1 MITGKVATLS
11 ADHLFTMRD
20 RKEARVLT
28 EERAL
33 AFHHTVAQLLFMLM
47 RARHNI
53 QTAVV
58 FLTTRVKR
66 PDEDDWGKLK
76 RVLKSL
82 NGTKSLKLKLR
93 VDDLG
98 LLKWFVD
105 GLHSVHWDC
114 QGHGGAMLTLG
125 KGVTNSYSRKV
136 KLNTRSFTETELV
149 TADMY
154 MPEMLLSLYFI
165 QSQWYKPECMGK
177 YQDNISTQLLI
188 KNGKFSSGK
197 KTKYV
202 KAKLFF
208 IKDRV
213 DDGEIKV
220 IDCPAEEMWA

>member
-82 NGTKSLKLKLR
+82 NGTKYLKLKLR

-114 QGHGGAMLTLG
+114 QGHIEAMLIFG
-125 KGVTNSYSRKV
+125 KGGSK
-136 KLNTRSFTETELV
+136 KLLE
-149 TADMY
+149 
-154 MPEMLLSLYFI
+154 
-165 QSQWYKPECMGK
+165 K
-177 YQDNISTQLLI
+177 
-188 KNGKFSSGK
+188 
-197 KTKYV
+197 
-202 KAKLFF
+202 
-208 IKDRV
+208 
-213 DDGEIKV
+213 GEIEQKKFNG
-220 IDCPAEEMWA
+220 DTASNR